1 VFGSTLF
8 GFAAALPSGDGPKG
22 AKRPRAWGKLVG
34 PLFGG
39 RPGHAAAR
47 QAHRVAAL
55 LHRAWRRRRSRN
67 CLARMDGYML
77 KDIGLTYAEAE
88 AELNKPFWID

>member
-8 GFAAALPSGDGPKG
+8 GFAPSLPSGEGPKG
-22 AKRPRAWGKLVG
+22 ANRPRSSGKLVG

-39 RPGHAAAR
+39 RPGDAVAR

-55 LHRAWRRRRSRN
+55 LRRAWRRHRSRN
-67 CLARMDGYML
+67 CLARMDSHML

-88 AELNKPFWID
+88 AELNKPFWIA